1 MEIAGLEPAPAS
13 LQTKYTTNYNI
24 SPIGVFIFMYIIYI
38 SES

>member
-24 SPIGVFIFMYIIYI
+24 SPIGVFIFMSIISIY
-38 SES
+38 ER